1 MNGGDYGFIQENYAC
16 VGEHFYRLG
25 LGGTSMGSVTYLRG
39 GGPDIDARAECF
51 GARCFGC
58 CWRHRAVP
66 QAQIAEVKMRLGK
79 TVLAALVSVFT
90 VLAWAAPAWAGPPP
104 PMSMPAPGVLG
115 LIALGVVGAIALS
128 RRRK

>member
-1 MNGGDYGFIQENYAC
+1 MNGGEYGFIQENYAC

-66 QAQIAEVKMRLGK
+66 QTQIAEPKMRLGK
-79 TVLAALVSVFT
+79 TVLAALGSVFT
-90 VLAWAAPAWAGPPP
+90 VMFWVAPAWAVEDLI
-104 PMSMPAPGVLG
+104 SMPGPSVLG
-115 LIALGVVGAIALS
+115 LVALGVVGAIALS